1 MAFGKSKPKLPMY
14 QEMQDTPWISR
25 NRELNTTTYNNLN
38 RDLNNVNVFDDAIKQ
53 QLNSV
58 VDDWYNRSLSDFDR
72 SYNQSMAKTLA
83 RDYNRFGTT
92 GATTSLLTRD
102 NDNLV
107 AQRKLADL
115 ASNRS
120 DRYDQLINNELARRY
135 NWLNTNYNMFTN
147 SGNTT
152 ENHDIANWKIR
163 NQNLDRQYSNEVQ
176 DYNNSFGHQLGK
188 IGTAIGTGIGT
199 FINPALGMAIY
210 GTGNTL
216 FSDANNMLGV
226 NNGAIDLAPGYD
238 NIFNIASYLGAKTGM
253 PAWSQYGRLIGDEI
267 SSNPI
272 LNYLSGRWDL
282 NGIPRDTR
290 GGNDYI
296 RSNS

>member
-14 QEMQDTPWISR
+14 QEMKDTPWISR

-135 NWLNTNYNMFTN
+135 NWLDTNYGMFNN
-147 SGNTT
+147 SGK
-152 ENHDIANWKIR
+152 WR
-163 NQNLDRQYSNEVQ
+163 
-176 DYNNSFGHQLGK
+176 
-188 IGTAIGTGIGT
+188 
-199 FINPALGMAIY
+199 
-210 GTGNTL
+210 
-216 FSDANNMLGV
+216 
-226 NNGAIDLAPGYD
+226 IDL
-238 NIFNIASYLGAKTGM
+238 
-253 PAWSQYGRLIGDEI
+253 LI
-267 SSNPI
+267 
-272 LNYLSGRWDL
+272 LL
-282 NGIPRDTR
+282 
-290 GGNDYI
+290 
-296 RSNS
+296 